1 MEDTLTIIVAIF
13 LGAILMFIFPM
24 MAISERND
32 DVSELAVQTAV
43 SEFVNTTRTK
53 GKITVDDY
61 DTLVSSLYATGNTY
75 DIVIEIQVLDENVG
89 KKETTTL
96 TGEGSEKIVGEN
108 LHYSRY
114 TTQIMEE
121 LFPAPDKEGVVYM
134 KEGDVITVSASNSNN
149 TISQSLKNFFY
160 SLSGNNTYS
169 IVGSQSGIVTAT
181 GK

>member
-53 GKITVDDY
+53 GKITIDDY

-121 LFPAPDKEGVVYM
+121 LEDKDVVYM

-169 IVGSQSGIVTAT
+169 IVGSQSGIVTVT

>member
-121 LFPAPDKEGVVYM
+121 LEDKDVVYM

-169 IVGSQSGIVTAT
+169 IVGSQSGIVTVT
-181 GK
+181 GQ

>member
-121 LFPAPDKEGVVYM
+121 LEDKDVVYM

>member
-53 GKITVDDY
+53 GKITIDDY

-75 DIVIEIQVLDENVG
+75 DIVIEIQVFDENVG
-89 KKETTTL
+89 KKETTIL
-96 TGEGSEKIVGEN
+96 PGEGSEKIVGEN

-114 TTQIMEE
+114 TTQIMDE
-121 LFPAPDKEGVVYM
+121 LYEKQVVYM

-169 IVGSQSGIVTAT
+169 IVGSQSGIVTVT

>member
-89 KKETTTL
+89 KKETTPL

-121 LFPAPDKEGVVYM
+121 LEDKDVVYM

-169 IVGSQSGIVTAT
+169 IVGSQSGIVTVT